1 VGSIHFV
8 TVAAHLEVR
17 VAAGVLDRHAVASPG
32 MVGRELA
39 TRVDA
44 YVSEQGFGY
53 YPALAYFR
61 EVGAL
66 DEALLDAA
74 ANLAWLAG
82 ELARE
87 ELERRLRQV
96 FSRVHVES
104 LQSVAFT
111 LPQVRPHARDAI
123 DRLARHY
130 TPDTLRVGLL
140 LTSLQKQ
147 AAPVGMEQFVRRTLW
162 RWLRERFAAMDIAS
176 ARLV

>member
-1 VGSIHFV
+1 MGSIQFV
-8 TVAAHLEVR
+8 TVAAHLEVQ
-17 VAAGVLDRHAVASPG
+17 VPAGVMDRHAAASPE
-32 MVGRELA
+32 VIGRELA

-44 YVSEQGFGY
+44 YVRENGVGY

-61 EVGAL
+61 EVGAI
-66 DEALLDAA
+66 EEGLLEAA

-96 FSRVHVES
+96 FSRVDVES
-104 LQSVAFT
+104 IQPVAFT
-111 LPQVRPHARDAI
+111 LPQIRPRAPDAV

-140 LTSLQKQ
+140 LTSLQKR
-147 AAPVGMEQFVRRTLW
+147 PLPLGMEQFVRRTLW